1 MLKNELFSIGP
12 VTIYGYGLMVAIA
25 IIAAYLTAEYRAKK
39 KGLEHE
45 SVFTLTLWCLCGGI
59 VGSKLLYFITIF
71 DRIMEDPSIMLD
83 FQNGFVVYGGIL
95 GGILGGFIYCRIKK
109 WNFLEYFD
117 LTMPEIALAQGIGR
131 IGCFLAGCCY
141 GKETDSPI
149 GIAFHDSAFAPN
161 NVKLIPTQLISAVLD
176 VVLFGILLFVDKK
189 KKKHGQVA
197 AVYLILYSIGR
208 FVVEIFRGDLERGNV
223 GGLSTSQFIAIILL
237 AAGIAMFVLVTIKG
251 KGMQETADKCEETEP
266 DEIAGTDEKTE
277 AEEE

>member
-1 MLKNELFSIGP
+1 MKNELFSIGP
-12 VTIYGYGLMVAIA
+12 VTIYAYGLMVALA

-39 KGLEHE
+39 KGLDYECT
-45 SVFTLTLWCLCGGI
+45 FTLTLWCLGGGI
-59 VGSKLLYFITIF
+59 VGSKMLYFITIL
-71 DRIMEDPSIMLD
+71 DEIIKDPSIMLD

-161 NVKLIPTQLISAVLD
+161 NVKLVPTQLISSILD
-176 VVLFGILLFVDKK
+176 VVLFGILLFVDRK

-197 AVYLILYSIGR
+197 AVYLVLYSIGR
-208 FVVEIFRGDLERGNV
+208 YVVEMFRGDLERGNV
-223 GGLSTSQFIAIILL
+223 GGLSTSQFISIVLL
-237 AAGIAMFVLVTIKG
+237 AAGIGMFVLVTLKG
-251 KGMQETADKCEETEP
+251 KEMTAQDAKSE
-266 DEIAGTDEKTE
+266 E